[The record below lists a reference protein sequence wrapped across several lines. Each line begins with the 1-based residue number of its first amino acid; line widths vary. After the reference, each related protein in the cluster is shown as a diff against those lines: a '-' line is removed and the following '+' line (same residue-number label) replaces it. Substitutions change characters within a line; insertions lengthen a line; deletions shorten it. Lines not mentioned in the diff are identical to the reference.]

1 MKITNRR
8 LCREFALPG
17 RCEVCDRWCKKR
29 EGHHLLHRTPEISIR
44 VNLISLGSTPLFCC
58 PCHRDVGNGKIPA
71 ERVLSIVAI
80 REKCR
85 AEDIREVMAW
95 MRRLVKPTASQVEN
109 ALEELSPRARLIAL
123 KELAEAP
130 TRGRE
135 RKPLAARK
143 TVYCPKFRNEVDI
156 SPSPTSIRLFNSR

>member
-95 MRRLVKPTASQVEN
+95 LRRLVKPTAAQVEN
-109 ALEELSPRARLIAL
+109 ALEELSPGARLIAV
-123 KELAEAP
+123 KEMAEAP
-130 TRGRE
+130 ARGMEQKTLDARRALSRRKSRKSSKE
-135 RKPLAARK
+135 R
-143 TVYCPKFRNEVDI
+143 
-156 SPSPTSIRLFNSR
+156 